1 MVNIWH
7 QLCVHVYEL
16 NILHFLHV
24 CFFPPDVL
32 GSTSIPHPARR
43 WWYVVCLQP
52 LAWRR
57 RAVMITTWMPV
68 WNTARKTCWNLSSTS
83 TMMCCQSSE
92 VLAKWFSLRWDES
105 RDSWVFFFWFLC
117 FLMSVVIHS
126 WADIVPDVC
135 TVLFFLKV
143 SCNFEPHL
151 RGNVYVQFDT

>member
-43 WWYVVCLQP
+43 WWCVVCLQP

-105 RDSWVFFFWFLC
+105 GTVESQELTDNDSQSDFLLVSVFSNVYC
-117 FLMSVVIHS
+117 HS
-126 WADIVPDVC
+126 QLGWYSTWCLYCV
-135 TVLFFLKV
+135 VLFKGQL
-143 SCNFEPHL
+143 
-151 RGNVYVQFDT
+151 